1 MAYPPPAPTRLPLS
15 IGTGTGA
22 EGKMHKESGESRE
35 GGLSLPSPFS
45 LLSLF
50 THVFGAGTA
59 AGTVPGI
66 WGGVVWPFL

>member
-1 MAYPPPAPTRLPLS
+1 MAYPPPAPTRLLLS

-50 THVFGAGTA
+50 THVFGAGT
-59 AGTVPGI
+59 VPGI
-66 WGGVVWPFL
+66 WGGVEWSFL